1 MDLGILF
8 DYLLRCNDDDDEG
21 VATVQKRRL

>member
-21 VATVQKRRL
+21 VATVQKSSL